1 MELRQYWNVIWKR
14 RWLVLAI
21 VLLATVASVIA
32 ALTAKRYYQTETRFI
47 TRQEPSPDTLGS
59 GLAGSDAGM
68 IFTFN
73 RYYNWFGSEFLV
85 DDYTQIVE
93 SYAFAGS
100 VLDSMKQAGFAQNVI
115 DELNK
120 QARENVSKGETPVLL
135 EPEMVEKLQEDIGNL
150 TLQDVKEGIGADRTH
165 RELHLTIVGSTGEM
179 AKAIADAS
187 AIVLANAQLKPI
199 RGDLVDDKPMFSQID
214 DARAETIQSSRSRE
228 IINAVIR
235 IVIAVA
241 LALALA
247 SLLEYLDNS
256 VRDERDAGKVMDLPV
271 LGAIPRA

>member
-21 VLLATVASVIA
+21 VLVATVASAIM
-32 ALTAKRYYQTETRFI
+32 ALTAKRYFQTETKFI
-47 TRQEPSPDTLGS
+47 TRQEPSPDTLGP

-93 SYAFAGS
+93 SDAFAGS
-100 VLDSMKQAGFAQNVI
+100 VLDTMKQAGFAQSVI

-120 QARENVSKGETPVLL
+120 HARENVEEGKTAAQLG
-135 EPEMVEKLQEDIGNL
+135 PEMVENLQDDIAKLKL
-150 TLQDVKEGIGADRTH
+150 RDVKEGIGADRTH
-165 RELHLTIVGSTGEM
+165 RELHLTIVGPTGEM

-199 RGDLVDDKPMFSQID
+199 RGELVDDKPMFSQID
-214 DARAETIQSSRSRE
+214 DSRAETIQSSRSRE
-228 IINAVIR
+228 IINALIRVI
-235 IVIAVA
+235 IAAA
-241 LALALA
+241 LALALVF
-247 SLLEYLDNS
+247 LLEYLDNS
-256 VRDERDAGKVMDLPV
+256 VRDERDATKVMDLPV
-271 LGAIPRA
+271 LGAIPRG